1 MTNYRKRYVA
11 AGKKYA
17 SDGVYIWKSLSKKPT
32 TELKAE
38 IELYANYS
46 WSGEYIEYDVREV
59 DKKSKCEMYDVIGAT
74 CDD

>member
-17 SDGVYIWKSLSKKPT
+17 SDGVYIWQSLSKKPT

-38 IELYANYS
+38 VEFYENYS
-46 WSGEYIEYDVREV
+46 WGGEYIEYDIREV
-59 DKKSKCEMYDVIGAT
+59 DKKSKYEMFDVIGVA

>member
-17 SDGVYIWKSLSKKPT
+17 SDGVYLWESLSKKPT

-38 IELYANYS
+38 IELYARYT
-46 WSGEYIEYDVREV
+46 WGDEYVEYDIREV
-59 DKKSKCEMYDVIGAT
+59 DKNSKYEIFDVIGAT